1 LNIKYFFDQKCD
13 PERWSGS
20 MYISARERKI
30 LELLLITREEVTVKE
45 LADELDVSPRTVHR
59 DLKGVEKLVREQG
72 LELNKKSGIGIQV
85 VGADDLKEKLQ
96 FYLFNLS
103 HNEYTPE
110 ERQTI
115 VLSELLYSHEPIK
128 LLAIANDLNV
138 TIATISNDLNKVEER
153 LAPFQLTLIRKRGYG
168 VEVVG
173 SESAKR
179 KAMSSL
185 ISENIDE
192 FELLSFIKENIQKK
206 SSKNVDTITDRLL
219 GLVDKKKLLIIEKQ
233 IDEIKNELP
242 YSIADSSYIGLVV
255 HLALAIERIQ
265 QGDDINFDEEY
276 LNSLKPTR
284 EYKVAEKIV
293 KGLEEIFRLTISP
306 GEIGYI
312 TMHLMGAKLRNEHDD
327 LLEDSSLQVGMIA
340 QQFIRFVSDEIDIDL
355 TKNLSL
361 FQGLVAHLRPALYRI
376 RQNMGISNPLLAK
389 IEKDYPEMFFLLSN
403 AVQVI
408 LPDLRVPKEEIG
420 YLVMHF
426 ASALLYKEEGRALN
440 TLVVCSSGIG
450 TSKILSSKLEQQ
462 ISGIKTRNASLFD
475 LANLDLNEF
484 DAILS
489 TVPLKDFKK
498 DYLVVS
504 PLLSNDEISKVKQYL
519 LGQKQELSL
528 GTAIRENDRQ
538 IIDSHEF
545 FVHMK
550 KISHYSSVISQVLGG
565 FFIEEIS
572 EELTIKE
579 SLIQQC
585 QRLEQD
591 FMVRNAFDL
600 VDELFAREEMGGLG
614 IPETTMALYHTRS
627 DQVLIPSFT
636 IFRLKHNVSVKAMDG
651 STLKINTV
659 LLMLSPKKV
668 SEEAL
673 EILSRISSLVIR
685 DEHII
690 QQFQTG
696 NEKTIANLLA
706 TELKEIYDAKIK

>member
-1 LNIKYFFDQKCD
+1 
-13 PERWSGS
+13 

-30 LELLLITREEVTVKE
+30 LELLLINNDEVTVKE

-59 DLKGVEKLVREQG
+59 DLKGVEKLVKDQG

-85 VGADDLKEKLQ
+85 IGTKELKEKLQ
-96 FYLFNLS
+96 LYLYNLS

-110 ERQTI
+110 ERQTMI
-115 VLSELLYSHEPIK
+115 LSELLYSHEPIK

-153 LAPFQLTLIRKRGYG
+153 LAPFQLSLIRKRGYG

-179 KAMSSL
+179 KAMSNL

-206 SSKNVDTITDRLL
+206 SSQSIDTITDRLL

-233 IDEIKNELP
+233 IDDIKNELP

-265 QGDDINFDEEY
+265 HGEDINFDEEY
-276 LNSLKPTR
+276 LNSLKPTK
-284 EYKVAEKIV
+284 EYKAAEKIV
-293 KGLEEIFRLTISP
+293 KGLEEIFRLTIST

-327 LLEDSSLQVGMIA
+327 LLEDSSLQVGIIA
-340 QQFIRFVSDEIDIDL
+340 QQFIRFVSDEINYDL
-355 TKNLSL
+355 TRNLSL

-376 RQNMGISNPLLAK
+376 RQNMGISNPLLGK
-389 IEKDYPEMFFLLSN
+389 IEKDYPEMFLLLSN

-408 LPDLRVPKEEIG
+408 LPDLRIPKEEIG

-426 ASALLYKEEGRALN
+426 ASALLHKEEEKELK

-462 ISGIKTRNASLFD
+462 ISGIKTKNASLFD
-475 LANLDLNEF
+475 LSHLDISQY
-484 DAILS
+484 DAIIS

-504 PLLSNDEISKVKQYL
+504 PLLSNDEISRVKHFL
-519 LGQKQELSL
+519 LGQQQEGSGGRTARQESGRNMVDHQTFLLQMKRISQYSL
-528 GTAIRENDRQ
+528 
-538 IIDSHEF
+538 
-545 FVHMK
+545 
-550 KISHYSSVISQVLGG
+550 VINQVLGS
-565 FFIEEIS
+565 FFIEEVT
-572 EELTIKE
+572 EGLTIKE
-579 SLIQQC
+579 ILMRKCRSL
-585 QRLEQD
+585 EEGMKVHD
-591 FMVRNAFDL
+591 AKVL
-600 VDELFAREEMGGLG
+600 VQELFEREELGGLG
-614 IPETTMALYHTRS
+614 IPGTTMALYHTRS
-627 DQVLIPSFT
+627 DQVNDPSFT
-636 IFRLKHNVSVKAMDG
+636 MIRLKERVSVKAMDG
-651 STLKINTV
+651 SNVCMGTV

-668 SEEAL
+668 SEEGL
-673 EILSRISSLVIR
+673 EILSAISSLIIR
-685 DEHII
+685 DQEVIN
-690 QQFQTG
+690 QFETG
-696 NEKTIANLLA
+696 SEKAIANLLA
-706 TELKEIYDAKIK
+706 TELKEIYDKKK